1 MSNDN
6 TRRHW
11 HGTPGDRHEQLNVW
25 MNGGAK
31 GPSGRASWAMP
42 IPDTRRVCHLP
53 LTVPFSSIIPW
64 HYITTSLPHYVIPT
78 LLIYPYPSTHL
89 YISKADLTPKMKD
102 SNTSTSSNGSKRVE
116 DTLPNAPGMG
126 ERRGSSVDSSSGLFS
141 NLNTQKR
148 GSTNA
153 DMATRRA
160 SWNEQAA
167 NRGMFAKWWD
177 GYTRGSGSK

>member
-42 IPDTRRVCHLP
+42 IPDTRR
-53 LTVPFSSIIPW
+53 
-64 HYITTSLPHYVIPT
+64 
-78 LLIYPYPSTHL
+78 
-89 YISKADLTPKMKD
+89 D

>member
-11 HGTPGDRHEQLNVW
+11 HGTPGDRHEHLNVW

-31 GPSGRASWAMP
+31 SPSGRAAWAMP

-53 LTVPFSSIIPW
+53 LSIPSHLSFPLHHYFTTTPIP
-64 HYITTSLPHYVIPT
+64 PP
-78 LLIYPYPSTHL
+78 PR
-89 YISKADLTPKMKD
+89 
-102 SNTSTSSNGSKRVE
+102 NGSKRVE
-116 DTLPNAPGMG
+116 DALPNAPGMG
-126 ERRGSSVDSSSGLFS
+126 ERRSSSVDSSSGLFS
-141 NLNTQKR
+141 NLTTQKR

-167 NRGMFAKWWD
+167 NRGIFAKWWD

>member
-11 HGTPGDRHEQLNVW
+11 HGTPGDRYEQLNVW

-31 GPSGRASWAMP
+31 GPSHRAAWAMP
-42 IPDTRRVCHLP
+42 ISDTRR
-53 LTVPFSSIIPW
+53 
-64 HYITTSLPHYVIPT
+64 
-78 LLIYPYPSTHL
+78 
-89 YISKADLTPKMKD
+89 D
-102 SNTSTSSNGSKRVE
+102 SNTSTSSNGNKPVE
-116 DTLPNAPGMG
+116 DALPNAPTTR

-167 NRGMFAKWWD
+167 NRGIFAKWWE

>member
-1 MSNDN
+1 MSDDN

-11 HGTPGDRHEQLNVW
+11 HGNPGDRHQHLNVW

-31 GPSGRASWAMP
+31 SPRTP
-42 IPDTRRVCHLP
+42 IPPPPQTEP
-53 LTVPFSSIIPW
+53 SKPKA
-64 HYITTSLPHYVIPT
+64 PHRTPPT
-78 LLIYPYPSTHL
+78 L
-89 YISKADLTPKMKD
+89 A
-102 SNTSTSSNGSKRVE
+102 
-116 DTLPNAPGMG
+116 
-126 ERRGSSVDSSSGLFS
+126 ERRRSSAGSSGGLFS

-148 GSTNA
+148 ESTNA

-167 NRGMFAKWWD
+167 KGGMFSKWWE